1 MYTDDKISAQ
11 KRSDGAFG
19 LGSLAMT
26 ERAAKRQK
34 TSGDTHSAE
43 DLGAR
48 KESNKKRSP
57 TPGECEGD
65 IEEAVEE
72 KKEAIEK
79 NVFMV
84 LNGRAP
90 KNLEAMLVT
99 ITESYQAKE
108 AKYIFNALIL

>member
-1 MYTDDKISAQ
+1 MTRFRLKSGAIA
-11 KRSDGAFG
+11 AFG
-19 LGSLAMT
+19 LGCVAMT
-26 ERAAKRQK
+26 DRAAKRRR
-34 TSGDTHSAE
+34 TSGDRHPAE
-43 DLGAR
+43 DLVAR
-48 KESNKKRSP
+48 KGSDKKRSP

-90 KNLEAMLVT
+90 KNLETRLVT
-99 ITESYQAKE
+99 ITESYQFREAKE
-108 AKYIFNALIL
+108 IFNALLEC

>member
-1 MYTDDKISAQ
+1 
-11 KRSDGAFG
+11 
-19 LGSLAMT
+19 MT
-26 ERAAKRQK
+26 ERAAKKRR
-34 TSGDTHSAE
+34 TGGDRHPAA
-43 DLGAR
+43 DLVAR
-48 KESNKKRSP
+48 KGSDKKRSP

-65 IEEAVEE
+65 VEEAVEE

-108 AKYIFNALIL
+108 AKYIFNDKRSYVV